1 VLVTDQPSSMAL
13 LLLTV
18 AEQQQVPVAYV
29 TGLQMR
35 RAAGLSSCLCKWC
48 GHGWFRCEG

>member
-1 VLVTDQPSSMAL
+1 VTDQPSSMAL

-29 TGLQMR
+29 TGVSNGLCKRCSR
-35 RAAGLSSCLCKWC
+35 RAIGD
-48 GHGWFRCEG
+48 H